1 MSLKWR
7 FGQDLS
13 YFGMGN
19 YPIPDFI
26 GRDVAVDIGSNM
38 GAFLV
43 KNNKSFHNMYFL
55 EACYENFEQ
64 IQRNLIKHN
73 VENCYGFN
81 LAVGKES
88 GKIVKLKSWHLTG
101 GSSCGSSATVEHEV
115 WENSDYHPVMTVDL
129 EGVFELFSLDTID
142 YMKIDCEGS
151 EYDFLMDKDLS
162 NIDCIGMELHFFI
175 DHKKLVEHIKK
186 YHDVFHGDP
195 KINGTYNR
203 DIVFVNKR
211 FGKGK

>member
-1 MSLKWR
+1 MSNLKWR

-26 GRDVAVDIGSNM
+26 GRDVAVDVGSNM

-43 KNNKSFHNMYFL
+43 KNSKRFNNIYFL

-73 VENCYGFN
+73 VNNCYGFN

-88 GKIVKLKSWHLTG
+88 GKVIKLKSWCHTG
-101 GSSCGSSATVEHEV
+101 GSSCGSSATIEHDS
-115 WENSDYHPVMTVDL
+115 WAGTDYHPVMTVGL
-129 EGVFELFSLDTID
+129 EGVFELFSLDKID
-142 YMKIDCEGS
+142 YLKIDCEGS
-151 EYDFLMDKDLS
+151 EYDFLMNKDLS

-175 DHKKLVEHIKK
+175 QHEELVEYIRKYFDLFSGNPEIK
-186 YHDVFHGDP
+186 G
-195 KINGTYNR
+195 GYNR
-203 DIVFVNKR
+203 DLVFVNKK
-211 FGKGK
+211 FGKV